1 MKKIASFQ
9 KKFDCLV
16 FDVDDDVAVDDE
28 DGVVGVV
35 GVVQVEWLFGWCF

>member
-16 FDVDDDVAVDDE
+16 FDVDDE